1 MQGRKGDCSPG
12 HARRRAVA
20 GCRGT
25 PREGSATLKEKL
37 TAADL
42 RAAKTRGQKLAMVT
56 AYDQPSAVLVDRSPV
71 EILLVGDSL
80 ANNVLGYAGTTPVT
94 MDEMLHHLRAVARG
108 ATHTMIVGDMPF
120 GSYHVSPQD
129 AIANAV
135 RFMKAGADCVKL
147 EGGLNHAGT
156 VRSLAH
162 AGIPVMGHVGL
173 MPQALPPSAWRVQ
186 GKDVASARQI
196 LEDAQALER
205 AGACSIVLEAMPT
218 PLAAQVT
225 QRLSIPTFGIGAGP
239 YCDGQVLIWHDL
251 LGLHEFSPRHN
262 KQYANLFA
270 TIGSALDTYH
280 REVINGEFPAAEHGY
295 SMKDSVLAEA
305 LHPDGERVQE

>member
-1 MQGRKGDCSPG
+1 LR
-12 HARRRAVA
+12 
-20 GCRGT
+20 
-25 PREGSATLKEKL
+25 
-37 TAADL
+37 TAKAH
-42 RAAKTRGQKLAMVT
+42 GQKLAMVT
-56 AYDQPSAVLVDRSPV
+56 AYDQPSAVLVDRSPI

-80 ANNVLGYAGTTPVT
+80 ANNMLGYEGTTPVT

-120 GSYHVSPQD
+120 GSYHESPQQ

-147 EGGLNHAGT
+147 EGGLFFAET
-156 VRSLAH
+156 VESLVH

-173 MPQALPPSAWRVQ
+173 TPQTLPPSAWRVQ

-196 LEDAQALER
+196 LDDARAIER
-205 AGACSIVLEAMPT
+205 AGACSIVLEAVPAA
-218 PLAAQVT
+218 LAAQVT
-225 QRLSIPTFGIGAGP
+225 QRLSIPTIGIGAGP
-239 YCDGQVLIWHDL
+239 LCDGQVLIWHDL

-280 REVINGEFPAAEHGY
+280 QEVIGGAFPAAEHAY
-295 SMKDSVLAEA
+295 SMKDSVLEEV
-305 LHPDGERVQE
+305 LRQDGERVQE